1 MPFQIISTL
10 EVSFE
15 LARAPSTMSRAV
27 SIQNFAVFLQDAE
40 PLHDHAKLN
49 GVESCL
55 GVLVASASVCFEW
68 RIF

>member
-27 SIQNFAVFLQDAE
+27 SIQNFAVSLQDAE
-40 PLHDHAKLN
+40 PLHDHAKLM
-49 GVESCL
+49 G
-55 GVLVASASVCFEW
+55 
-68 RIF
+68 